1 MNITA
6 FLQFIV
12 KDYSGTK
19 TYLFTCVFAFFVLTF
34 LYITQRKPIKLDGP
48 VWSYGLIVLL
58 DGVFVRFFDG
68 HAKEW
73 AT

>member
-1 MNITA
+1 MNIIA

-19 TYLFTCVFAFFVLTF
+19 TYLFTCVFAFSFLTF

-48 VWSYGLIVLL
+48 V
-58 DGVFVRFFDG
+58 
-68 HAKEW
+68 
-73 AT
+73 